1 MKATIWH
8 NPRCSKSRATLTILE
23 AAPGV
28 EVEVVEYLKTPPSRA
43 EIETVLAK
51 AGVRPSEALRKG
63 EAVVKE
69 IGLDVTDDK
78 AVLDAMAQHPI
89 LIERAIVI
97 TDKGAVIARP
107 PERVREVLKPPP
119 VLPSRTREG
128 AGVGQRNACLVSNR
142 RRSSPR
148 SPEPHLPCGR
158 RCLYRQA
165 ECSWLLKTDYSRK
178 SLPIPLHLT
187 FGGNGHS
194 AF

>member
-8 NPRCSKSRATLTILE
+8 NPRCSKSRAALAILE
-23 AAPGV
+23 GTPGV
-28 EVEVVEYLKTPPSRA
+28 EVEVLEYLKTPPSRA

-107 PERVREVLKPPP
+107 PERVSEVL
-119 VLPSRTREG
+119 
-128 AGVGQRNACLVSNR
+128 
-142 RRSSPR
+142 
-148 SPEPHLPCGR
+148 
-158 RCLYRQA
+158 
-165 ECSWLLKTDYSRK
+165 
-178 SLPIPLHLT
+178 
-187 FGGNGHS
+187 
-194 AF
+194 